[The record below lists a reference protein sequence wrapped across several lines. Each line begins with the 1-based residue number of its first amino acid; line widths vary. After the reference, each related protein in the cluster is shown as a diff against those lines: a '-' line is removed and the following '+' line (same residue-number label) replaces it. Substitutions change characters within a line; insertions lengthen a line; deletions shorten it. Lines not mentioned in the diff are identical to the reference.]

1 MLRRLLHFLSNM
13 DAKAW
18 LTALIMFLLAGG
30 VGFIFLLAVGALG
43 FRGEAL
49 VEQWLGFAAHSPYAL
64 VIAIGVFAVLAFVGV
79 PQVVLIAAAVV
90 AFGPWVGA
98 LYSWIGTMVSACIG
112 FGLGRVFGARLIR
125 DYGGEGVNKFIG
137 LIGRNG
143 FLASLVVRLVPA
155 GTLRGGEHGGRGDA
169 DAPALVPARHRHRH
183 RAQDRADR
191 HRRQFGGQRPAG
203 RAGAEPGHSGPG
215 AGRLAGRRA
224 LARRWIKQHEEEG
237 DFPGGVAATGEGC
250 ATRSQPCGR
259 RVQARG
265 FPQAREL
272 WLSHRALDPARKST

>member
-49 VEQWLGFAAHSPYAL
+49 VEEWLGFAAHSPYAL
-64 VIAIGVFAVLAFVGV
+64 IIAVAVFAVLAFAGV

-90 AFGPWVGA
+90 AFGPWMGA
-98 LYSWIGTMVSACIG
+98 LYSWVGTMVSACIG
-112 FGLGRVFGARLIR
+112 FGMGRVFGARLIR

-143 FLASLVVRLVPA
+143 FMASLVVRLAPAAPFVAVNMAGGATPMRLRHFLA
-155 GTLRGGEHGGRGDA
+155 GTAIGIVPKIVLTATAGNSVVNARQG
-169 DAPALVPARHRHRH
+169 ALVVNLVV
-183 RAQDRADR
+183 
-191 HRRQFGGQRPAG
+191 
-203 RAGAEPGHSGPG
+203 
-215 AGRLAGRRA
+215 LAAVLAVWLGVGL
-224 LARRWIKQHEEEG
+224 LARKWIKQHEEE
-237 DFPGGVAATGEGC
+237 E
-250 ATRSQPCGR
+250 
-259 RVQARG
+259 
-265 FPQAREL
+265 EL
-272 WLSHRALDPARKST
+272 R